1 MKIAVLGAGFCGMAV
16 TWNLCQFQ
24 DVEVVTFD
32 SKGIAKGTSSIAA
45 GLLHPYAGAHA
56 KLNWRAIEGM
66 LATAKLLRIAEQA
79 LGKSVTFS
87 QGMLRL
93 AVTAPQIKDFFAC
106 VNLYDDAHWHTKRKC
121 RNAVPQIIPY
131 PGMFIDSAI
140 TIDCE
145 SYLQGLWQ
153 ASAQRGARFE
163 QTAIRSLKEL
173 DHFDRVIITLGAN
186 TIDIPELK
194 HLSIKPT
201 KGQVLEFL
209 WPNHLAIL
217 PYPIN
222 SQAYLLMDPKQK
234 HCIAGATY
242 EKQFINEAPDET
254 IAKQDILPKVRAF
267 FPKIDNLELISC
279 RAGIRA
285 GTPTRKPLIAQ
296 IDERSWVLTGM
307 GSKGLLYHALFAEEL
322 VKKLTMAM
330 HFTRS

>member
-16 TWNLCQFQ
+16 TWNLCQLQ
-24 DVEVVTFD
+24 DVEVIVFD
-32 SKGIAKGTSSIAA
+32 PKGIGKGTSSIAA

-66 LATAKLLRIAEQA
+66 LATAKLLRVAEQT
-79 LGKSVTFS
+79 LGKTVSTP

-93 AVTAPQIKDFFAC
+93 AVTDPQIKDFSAC
-106 VNLYDDAHWHTKRKC
+106 VDLYNDVHWHTEREC
-121 RNAVPQIIPY
+121 HNAVPQIIPH
-131 PGMFIDSAI
+131 PGIFIDSAI

-173 DHFDRVIITLGAN
+173 DHFDCVIITLGAN
-186 TIDIPELK
+186 TTDIPELK
-194 HLSIKPT
+194 HLPIKPT

-209 WPNHLAIL
+209 WPSHLATL

-222 SQAYLLMDPKQK
+222 SQAYLLMNPKQGS
-234 HCIAGATY
+234 CIAGATY
-242 EKQFINEAPDET
+242 EKQFIDEAPDVT
-254 IAKQDILPKVRAF
+254 IAKQEIWPKVSAF
-267 FPKIDNLELISC
+267 FPKISDLELISC

-285 GTPTRKPLIAQ
+285 GTPMRKPLIAQ

-322 VKKLTMAM
+322 VKNLTMAA
-330 HFTRS
+330 HFSRS